1 MTRQRLLRPLPRSLV
16 FVGLMGVGKTAVGRR
31 VAGRLGLPFVDG
43 DKAIEE
49 AADMSVSDIFAT
61 YGEAE
66 FRDLERRVMARL
78 LEDGLQ
84 VIATG
89 GGAYINAETR
99 GLIADRGI
107 SVWLRADLDTL
118 VERTTRRDTRPLL
131 RNGNPKDI
139 LARLMKE
146 RDPVYAEADLI
157 VDSAGGPPDRTVD
170 RVITVLNGY
179 LQSGLVSPP
188 RAVDGAG

>member
-170 RVITVLNGY
+170 RVITALNGY

>member
-170 RVITVLNGY
+170 RVITALNGY
-179 LQSGLVSPP
+179 LESGLVSPP

>member
-1 MTRQRLLRPLPRSLV
+1 MRQRLHRPLPRSVV

-49 AADMSVSDIFAT
+49 AAGMSVSDIFAT

-78 LEDGLQ
+78 LEEPLQ

-89 GGAYINAETR
+89 GGAYMNADTR
-99 GLIADRGI
+99 QLIADRGI

-118 VERTTRRDTRPLL
+118 VDRTTRRDTRPLL
-131 RNGNPKDI
+131 RNGDPRAI
-139 LARLMKE
+139 LARLMAE
-146 RDPVYAEADLI
+146 RDPVYAGADLT

-170 RVITVLNGY
+170 RVVTALNGY
-179 LQSGLVSPP
+179 LGDGLTPPP
-188 RAVDGAG
+188 RIADRPG